1 MVVTKIWRVCVKG
14 PLDLVS
20 WGELSTPSCHIK
32 SDVDGVGCRAYV
44 IDFHPVPICV
54 SLMNVRNTLHPH
66 LDANL
71 PIAIRWVPVGKDGT
85 PILEKGKVVEPT
97 VNLWIYVFDGV
108 EEVGGVE
115 DGDAVG
121 HLDTGIIRGWR
132 WIGAGHETI
141 GVAYDGVSRDDYQAA
156 EGTFSYMWC

>member
-1 MVVTKIWRVCVKG
+1 
-14 PLDLVS
+14 
-20 WGELSTPSCHIK
+20 
-32 SDVDGVGCRAYV
+32 
-44 IDFHPVPICV
+44 
-54 SLMNVRNTLHPH
+54 MNVRNTLRPH

-121 HLDTGIIRGWR
+121 HLGTGIIRGWR